1 LEPIIESQLAVW
13 RGVCEQVE
21 VLDRQIMAYVR
32 ADHVCRRFMTA
43 PGVGPIT
50 ALAFKA
56 VIDNPSRFKKSSAV
70 GAYLGLTPRRYQSGE
85 VDKTG
90 RISKCGDALMRY
102 YLFEASNVILS
113 RVRKWS
119 KLKAW
124 GTKLAKRIGNKKAK
138 VAVARKLAVVLHRMW
153 VDNTDFKWS
162 DAQTA

>member
-1 LEPIIESQLAVW
+1 
-13 RGVCEQVE
+13 
-21 VLDRQIMAYVR
+21 
-32 ADHVCRRFMTA
+32 
-43 PGVGPIT
+43 
-50 ALAFKA
+50 
-56 VIDNPSRFKKSSAV
+56 
-70 GAYLGLTPRRYQSGE
+70 
-85 VDKTG
+85 
-90 RISKCGDALMRY
+90 MRY

>member
-1 LEPIIESQLAVW
+1 
-13 RGVCEQVE
+13 
-21 VLDRQIMAYVR
+21 MAYVR

-113 RVRKWS
+113 RVRKVVQIEGLGDKTGKKDRKQES
-119 KLKAW
+119 QSGRGQKA
-124 GTKLAKRIGNKKAK
+124 GRGPASHVGG
-138 VAVARKLAVVLHRMW
+138 
-153 VDNTDFKWS
+153 
-162 DAQTA
+162 